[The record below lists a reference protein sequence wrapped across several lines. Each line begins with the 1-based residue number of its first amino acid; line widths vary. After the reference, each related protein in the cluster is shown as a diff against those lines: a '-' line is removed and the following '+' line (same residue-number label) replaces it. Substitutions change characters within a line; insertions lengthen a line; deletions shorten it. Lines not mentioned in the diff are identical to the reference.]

1 VGGPDPIRGGG
12 GVRSIHVGSWTN
24 LEVRTV
30 YPGVRH
36 FPIWSRLPV
45 DALEYITFSSQV
57 AAPEPP
63 TWWGQALLLAQSSRP
78 RMGRVMVWSHVQLL
92 YHATKDIRVGTMS
105 SYSSKGYPSFRV
117 PIMAPGP
124 TSGEDASLQVGPKL
138 VLRLNMA
145 RLVIGAP
152 FQCVC

>member
-1 VGGPDPIRGGG
+1 
-12 GVRSIHVGSWTN
+12 
-24 LEVRTV
+24 
-30 YPGVRH
+30 
-36 FPIWSRLPV
+36 
-45 DALEYITFSSQV
+45 
-57 AAPEPP
+57 
-63 TWWGQALLLAQSSRP
+63 
-78 RMGRVMVWSHVQLL
+78 MVWSHVQLL
-92 YHATKDIRVGTMS
+92 YHATNDIRVGTMS